1 MKLVIVESPAKAKK
15 IAEFLDDS
23 WRVEACRG
31 HVCDLPETEL
41 GVEVAQD
48 FRPQYGVLPGK
59 GNLVRR
65 LVRAMRRVDEIYL
78 ATDPDREGEAIAW
91 HLLQLA
97 GDLGDKPVHRARFTA
112 ITRDAVRSALAYPAP
127 LNADLVAAQNAR
139 RVVDRLVGY
148 LISPLAS
155 QALDGRFS
163 AGRVQSAALR
173 LVVEREREIA
183 AFQPQT
189 AWTLSV
195 QLATQNEA
203 PQSFEAR
210 LMQVKGEKRRFSQ
223 RQPLDQLAER
233 LATAQFWVGSTQRV
247 VRAQSAPPPFT
258 TASLQQAASA
268 VLDLSPERSMAVA
281 QMLYEQGWITYPR
294 TDGVEVAPE
303 AQSAARDLISER
315 YGTDYLPPEPPR
327 YVNRA
332 LNAQEAHEAI
342 RPTDVHLLPDE
353 NAEEDVARL
362 YNLIWRRFVASQM
375 TPALIAHT
383 RAVIYAGKRI
393 GQAFPLAFHARGR
406 IQLWE
411 GYRRLHGETATEE
424 SSDALLPQLRD
435 NQPLTRIGDRVDEHV
450 SRPPQR
456 YSEASLI
463 AALEQRSI
471 GRPATYAGMVAV
483 IQARG
488 YVAREGQQLRPTP
501 DGERLADFLT
511 THFDRLFAS
520 DATALLE
527 AQLDQVAAGKLTR
540 SALLES
546 FWDEFQPRLAQVAQ
560 QVNSEDTAT
569 ERGESKPLVLHPTN
583 EQPIAEPATDEATP

>member
-1 MKLVIVESPAKAKK
+1 
-15 IAEFLDDS
+15 
-23 WRVEACRG
+23 
-31 HVCDLPETEL
+31 
-41 GVEVAQD
+41 
-48 FRPQYGVLPGK
+48 
-59 GNLVRR
+59 
-65 LVRAMRRVDEIYL
+65 MRRAEEIYL

-97 GDLGDKPVHRARFTA
+97 GDLDDKPVHRARFTA
-112 ITRDAVRSALAYPAP
+112 ITRDAIRSALAYPAP
-127 LNADLVAAQNAR
+127 LNADLVAAQSAR

-148 LISPLAS
+148 LVSPLAS

-183 AFQPQT
+183 DFQPQT

-195 QLATQNEA
+195 QLATQQA

-210 LMQVKGEKRRFSQ
+210 LVQVKGEKRRFSQ

-233 LATAQFWVGSTQRV
+233 LATAQFWVGSTRRV
-247 VRAQSAPPPFT
+247 MRSQSAPPPFT

-268 VLDLSPERSMAVA
+268 TLGLSPERTMTIA

-294 TDGVEVAPE
+294 TDGVQVATE
-303 AQSAARDLISER
+303 AQSAARDLIVER

-327 YVNRA
+327 YVNRVI
-332 LNAQEAHEAI
+332 NAQEAHEAI
-342 RPTDVHLLPDE
+342 RPTDVHLLPEHLLPDE
-353 NAEEDVARL
+353 NAEEDAEEVSDKGDAARL
-362 YNLIWRRFVASQM
+362 YRLIWRRFVASQM

-393 GQAFPLAFHARGR
+393 GQPFPLAFHARGR

-411 GYRRLHGETATEE
+411 GHRRLYGETETEE
-424 SSDALLPQLRD
+424 NSDALLPQLKD
-435 NQPLTRIGDRVDEHV
+435 NQLLTRLGHRVDEHI

-463 AALEQRSI
+463 AALEQRGI
-471 GRPATYAGMVAV
+471 GRPATYAGMVAT

-488 YVAREGQQLRPTP
+488 YVLREGQQLRPTP

-560 QVNSEDTAT
+560 RITESRSSEAK
-569 ERGESKPLVLHPTN
+569 SQPLVLHP
-583 EQPIAEPATDEATP
+583 IAEPTADEATP